1 MADLDNFF
9 AKKDKLKKKGTKGFK
24 FSKANTDILAKN
36 LEENDR
42 KEENAE
48 KKAAPLLATS
58 EANRA
63 GALLNDQSTVSNK
76 QYRLIS
82 HSYCFFAHSRN
93 DPRARLTR
101 FS

>member
-1 MADLDNFF
+1 MADLDKFF
-9 AKKDKLKKKGTKGFK
+9 EKKDKKKKGRKGPK

-63 GALLNDQSTVSNK
+63 GALMNDQSTTVSSK
-76 QYRLIS
+76 
-82 HSYCFFAHSRN
+82 
-93 DPRARLTR
+93 
-101 FS
+101 